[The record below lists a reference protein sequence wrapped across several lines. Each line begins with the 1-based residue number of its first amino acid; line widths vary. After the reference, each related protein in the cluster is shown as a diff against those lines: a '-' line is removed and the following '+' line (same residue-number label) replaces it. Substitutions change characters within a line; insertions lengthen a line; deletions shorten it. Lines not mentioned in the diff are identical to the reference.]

1 MDLICGNH
9 SILEAIRTGSV
20 LSEYIMENMVFPD
33 VLYVQCP
40 MYHDCNIIDYFHVLV
55 QKRTY

>member
-1 MDLICGNH
+1 MDLTCGNH

-40 MYHDCNIIDYFHVLV
+40 MYHDCNIID
-55 QKRTY
+55 